1 MRRDRRRSKGGG
13 ALDEDQGVGR
23 AETVVRSEKKQGRAL
38 DEDEEEAG
46 IGDDDQGIR
55 RRRRET

>member
-23 AETVVRSEKKQGRAL
+23 AETVVRSEKNQERVL
-38 DEDEEEAG
+38 DED
-46 IGDDDQGIR
+46 QGVKKK
-55 RRRRET
+55 EQE